1 MKAREL
7 VLQLENQIKDKYIR
21 KSTFCEKFKLNPRN
35 VRALLGR
42 VLRENASANVDNVE
56 EIANPL
62 GYELRLVNIKT
73 GKIL

>member
-7 VLQLENQIKDKYIR
+7 VLQIENQIKDQYMR
-21 KSTFCEKFKLNPRN
+21 KSTFCEKFKLNSRN
-35 VRALLGR
+35 VRALLNR
-42 VLRENASANVDNVE
+42 VLKEKAGANIDNVE